1 MINKIQLE
9 GEEKIFVSMLKR
21 NMREGMSVEQKISG
35 ILSSAHTGS
44 VEIILFGKVLLPS
57 ESTKAPSFT
66 L

>member
-1 MINKIQLE
+1 MKNKIQLE

-21 NMREGMSVEQKISG
+21 NMREGISVEQKISG
-35 ILSSAHTGS
+35 ILSSAHPCG

-57 ESTKAPSFT
+57 ESAKAPSFT